1 MRLVSDRNH
10 SSGLTGL
17 SDLASLAIMHQ
28 VPVTDLKN
36 RLSEFLRLVKHGETI
51 EVMERNV
58 AIARIEAIVPASDSS
73 GSRFQQLVREG
84 VISQP
89 KHRLEPEFF
98 SFRPIACKESV
109 VQALLEERDER

>member
-1 MRLVSDRNH
+1 
-10 SSGLTGL
+10 
-17 SDLASLAIMHQ
+17 MHQ

-36 RLSEFLRLVKHGETI
+36 RLSEFLRLVKHGETL

-58 AIARIEAIVPASDSS
+58 AIARIEAVVPGTDSS
-73 GSRFQQLVREG
+73 ASRFQQLVREG
-84 VISQP
+84 VITQP

-98 SFRPIACKESV
+98 SFPPVPCKESV